1 MGATAAERWL
11 MSLPKLGRRAV
22 ETLYFTGLAVGGIY
36 ICAVI
41 LPLAPSGPLKDFA
54 LKRNGDLREEIGWDE
69 LVRTVAAVRDSLPP
83 DQQSN
88 FGIIVGNYGEA
99 GAIELL
105 GAPYHLPPPIS
116 MTNSAWLRGYPVPPP
131 TTLIVVGDSRK
142 HADETY
148 TSCRLAAH
156 NGNSEGVKNEES
168 ERHPDI
174 FICGSPRQPWPQFWK
189 EHQSFG

>member
-1 MGATAAERWL
+1 
-11 MSLPKLGRRAV
+11 
-22 ETLYFTGLAVGGIY
+22 
-36 ICAVI
+36 
-41 LPLAPSGPLKDFA
+41 
-54 LKRNGDLREEIGWDE
+54 
-69 LVRTVAAVRDSLPP
+69 
-83 DQQSN
+83 
-88 FGIIVGNYGEA
+88 
-99 GAIELL
+99 
-105 GAPYHLPPPIS
+105 

-174 FICGSPRQPWPQFWK
+174 FICGGPRQPWPQFWK